1 MTPENASEYGIEIA
15 EAPDGTSV
23 GLLTHDDDILELD
36 FVQAVMQLR
45 NTNEDAFRTLWDVLD
60 HLLTAPPGMSA

>member
-1 MTPENASEYGIEIA
+1 MTLENAREYGIEIA
-15 EAPDGTSV
+15 EAPDGSPV

-60 HLLTAPPGMSA
+60 HLLTAPIGMSA